1 MKIIT
6 AIMVAAIL
14 SGCDEPKKLYVI
26 TDGGLTHHWRASCV
40 AGMLI
45 SSEGWNIVNADSV
58 PITCN
63 GYIKLTDSERA
74 EYLNDR

>member
-1 MKIIT
+1 MKIII
-6 AIMVAAIL
+6 AIMCAAIL
-14 SGCDEPKKLYVI
+14 SGCSESKLYII

-45 SSEGWNIVNADSV
+45 SNDGLNIVNTDSV

-63 GYIKLTDSERA
+63 GYIKLTDTQHDD
-74 EYLNDR
+74 YLNDR